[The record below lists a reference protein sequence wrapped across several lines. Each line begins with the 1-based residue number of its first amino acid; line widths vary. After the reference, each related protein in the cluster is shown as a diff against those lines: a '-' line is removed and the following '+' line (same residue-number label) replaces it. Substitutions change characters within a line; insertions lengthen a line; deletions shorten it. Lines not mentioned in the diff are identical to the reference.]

1 MDAAGIAAAD
11 VDGVILAGAFGT
23 FVDPLS
29 AMEIGMLPP
38 VAPERIVQVG
48 NAAGVG
54 AKEMLV
60 SSARRRQAEEIA
72 ARLRYLEL
80 TVYPR
85 YSRFFAHALRF

>member
-1 MDAAGIAAAD
+1 
-11 VDGVILAGAFGT
+11 
-23 FVDPLS
+23 
-29 AMEIGMLPP
+29 MEIGMLPP